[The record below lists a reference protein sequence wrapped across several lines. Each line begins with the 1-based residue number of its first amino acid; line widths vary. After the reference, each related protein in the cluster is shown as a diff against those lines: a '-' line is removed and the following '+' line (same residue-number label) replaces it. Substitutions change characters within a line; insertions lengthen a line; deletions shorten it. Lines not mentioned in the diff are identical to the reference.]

1 MEKLISPLQ
10 IAFLLGQKGI
20 ENAIIMKELIHSIS
34 KKKGK
39 VGYMAIKIDLEKAY
53 DKLEWSFIRD
63 MLLRIN
69 LPVDLID
76 LITSC
81 VSLVSPSIMFNG
93 VPLEPIFPLRG
104 VRQGHP
110 LSPYLLILYINFIG
124 QLIEEKCNNK
134 QWNLV
139 KALQSGP
146 AFSHLMFVDNLVLFA
161 RADHFNCSTIRDFLD
176 EFAQAKR

>member
-1 MEKLISPLQ
+1 
-10 IAFLLGQKGI
+10 
-20 ENAIIMKELIHSIS
+20 MKELIHSIS

-76 LITSC
+76 LIMSC

-110 LSPYLLILYINFIG
+110 LSPYLLILYINFLD

-134 QWNLV
+134 QWNPV
-139 KALQSGP
+139 KALQNGP
-146 AFSHLMFVDNLVLFA
+146 AFSHLMFADNLVLFA

>member
-39 VGYMAIKIDLEKAY
+39 VGYMEIKIDLEKAY

-76 LITSC
+76 LIMSC

-110 LSPYLLILYINFIG
+110 LSP
-124 QLIEEKCNNK
+124 
-134 QWNLV
+134 
-139 KALQSGP
+139 
-146 AFSHLMFVDNLVLFA
+146 
-161 RADHFNCSTIRDFLD
+161 
-176 EFAQAKR
+176 

>member
-1 MEKLISPLQ
+1 ME
-10 IAFLLGQKGI
+10 
-20 ENAIIMKELIHSIS
+20 
-34 KKKGK
+34 
-39 VGYMAIKIDLEKAY
+39 IKIDLEKAY

-63 MLLRIN
+63 ILLRIN
-69 LPVDLID
+69 LLVDLID
-76 LITSC
+76 LIMSC

-110 LSPYLLILYINFIG
+110 LSPYLLILYINFLD

-161 RADHFNCSTIRDFLD
+161 RADHLIAPPLGIFLMSLLRPND
-176 EFAQAKR
+176 KRCKIKSLFFLKCG